1 MAMDGSS
8 LKAAAAQSTAV
19 AKTEGQQKALTP
31 QDKVKVMLNQRIK
44 EFAAAL
50 PKGWDEKRFVRIALT
65 SISTNPKLA
74 QACVLSPAS
83 FLGGM
88 MTAAQLGLEPNT
100 PMGKAYLLPYN
111 NIDRTT
117 GKKIPMVQF
126 QIGVYGYI
134 DLAYRSGLVKSVSAE
149 VRYQKDFWEYEKGLT
164 PKLRHIPYDEGDP
177 GEAVGYYAVIQ
188 MKDTINS
195 DGSKSEGAVCTAYMP
210 KYRVMEHAKRF
221 SKSYNKKTGMFSGPW
236 ATDFDSMAKKTVLL
250 QALKFAPKATEDANF
265 ANAFKLDNTIRDGF
279 GADATTTKTEGVFA
293 EGSSAAPYGEED
305 EGEPVDG
312 ELVENDVGGNEE

>member
-8 LKAAAAQSTAV
+8 LKAAAAQTTAV
-19 AKTEGQQKALTP
+19 AKTEGQTKALTM
-31 QDKVKVMLNQRIK
+31 QEKVKVMLNQRIK

-50 PKGWDEKRFVRIALT
+50 PKGWDEKRFIRIALT

-74 QACVLSPAS
+74 QACVLSPQS

-111 NIDRTT
+111 NIDKNT

-149 VRYQKDFWEYEKGLT
+149 VRYQKDFWEYEKGLN

-188 MKDTINS
+188 MKDTINA
-195 DGSKSEGAVCTAYMP
+195 DGSRSEGAVCTAYMP
-210 KYRVMEHAKRF
+210 KYRVLEHAKRF
-221 SKSYNKKTGMFSGPW
+221 SKSYSKKTGTFSGPW

-279 GADATTTKTEGVFA
+279 GADATTMKTDGVIPEA
-293 EGSSAAPYGEED
+293 ESTSPYADED
-305 EGEPVDG
+305 EPEEGEI
-312 ELVENDVGGNEE
+312 VETSEE